1 MGQTRW
7 DQRFFASTRGRVVAL
22 LRRAGRTVDELAEE
36 LELTDNAVRAHLAT
50 LERDGLVEQQGVRRG
65 VGKPAYAY
73 RLTPEAERLFPKAYG
88 PVLAQLL
95 GVLAE
100 RLDPAALDEVI
111 RQTGHRLAAGRTLD
125 GDLRDRAEGAVG
137 LLNELGGLAE
147 LEEDDRGY
155 VIRGWSCPL
164 AAAVPGHP
172 GVCRLAETFLADAI
186 GAPVREC
193 CERGDQ
199 IRCCFQVFA
208 APGEYAS
215 DAEGQVAER

>member
-1 MGQTRW
+1 M
-7 DQRFFASTRGRVVAL
+7 AL
-22 LRRAGRTVDELAEE
+22 LRRTGRTVDELAEE
-36 LELTDNAVRAHLAT
+36 FELTDNAVRAHLAT
-50 LERDGLVEQQGVRRG
+50 LERDGLVAQQGVRRG

-73 RLTPEAERLFPKAYG
+73 RLTPEAERLFPKPYG

-100 RLDPAALDEVI
+100 RLDPAALDGVM
-111 RQTGHRLAAGRTLD
+111 RNTGHRLAAGRALD
-125 GDLRDRAEGAVG
+125 GDLRERVTGAVE
-137 LLNELGGLAE
+137 LLDELGGLAE

-155 VIRGWSCPL
+155 LIRGWSCPL

-172 GVCRLAETFLADAI
+172 EVCRLAETLLADAI

-199 IRCCFQVFA
+199 PRCCFRVLA
-208 APGEYAS
+208 APG
-215 DAEGQVAER
+215 QCERR